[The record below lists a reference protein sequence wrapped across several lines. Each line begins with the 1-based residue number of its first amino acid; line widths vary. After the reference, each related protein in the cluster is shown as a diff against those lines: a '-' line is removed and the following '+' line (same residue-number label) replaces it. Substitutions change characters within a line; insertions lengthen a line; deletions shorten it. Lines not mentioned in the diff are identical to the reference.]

1 MTNAGPENTRST
13 DMVVQKLKAAV
24 AGLPAP
30 SAPRFT
36 RPSSAQV
43 RSGFLSAAVLTLV
56 VPGLFATVA
65 LPAYAINPV
74 DNSGVEASSELQAL
88 KTTDAQNLSVAGAS
102 SSLAAARDGY
112 SATTP
117 AELEA
122 ARAAQAAEAEAAAA
136 AAVAASGPSISDLLA
151 NPPYPNFDL
160 ASVAAVAQQYQG
172 VPYVYGGA
180 TPAGFDCSGFV
191 SYVYAQ
197 FGIALPHSVSG
208 IAASGT
214 AIATEAA
221 LPGDIVTLPGHN
233 GIYLGNGM
241 FIDAPD
247 YGDVVRIRPI
257 YDSGY
262 YIVRIGI

>member
-13 DMVVQKLKAAV
+13 DLVVQKFTAIAAS
-24 AGLPAP
+24 LPAP
-30 SAPRFT
+30 RRTPAPRG
-36 RPSSAQV
+36 SL
-43 RSGFLSAAVLTLV
+43 RSTVLSAAVITLV

-65 LPAYAINPV
+65 LPAYSFQ
-74 DNSGVEASSELQAL
+74 SGETAEAAAVGQLQNL
-88 KTTDAQNLSVAGAS
+88 KLADAQSLTVAQAGAS
-102 SSLAAARDGY
+102 ISSTRDGFT
-112 SATTP
+112 ATTP

-122 ARAAQAAEAEAAAA
+122 ARAAEAAATA
-136 AAVAASGPSISDLLA
+136 AAVAAAAGPSISDLLA
-151 NPPYPNFDL
+151 NPPYPSFDL
-160 ASVAAVAQQYQG
+160 AAVAAVAQQYQG
-172 VPYVYGGA
+172 VPYSFGGA

-197 FGIALPHSVSG
+197 FGISLPHSVSG

-214 AIATEAA
+214 AISTDAA
-221 LPGDIVTLPGHN
+221 VPGDIVTLPGHN
-233 GIYLGNGM
+233 GIYLGGGM

-257 YDSGY
+257 YSSDY

>member
-1 MTNAGPENTRST
+1 MTNAGPEHDRST
-13 DMVVQKLKAAV
+13 EVAVQFKAIASKLT
-24 AGLPAP
+24 LPTAPRISRP
-30 SAPRFT
+30 SAK
-36 RPSSAQV
+36 SV
-43 RSGFLSAAVLTLV
+43 RSGILSVAVMGLV

-65 LPAYAINPV
+65 LPAYAFRSPDAAIQA
-74 DNSGVEASSELQAL
+74 SGELETL
-88 KTTDAQNLSVAGAS
+88 KKADAQNLTVAGSAS
-102 SSLAAARDGY
+102 VLSASRDGFGATSPEELAAARE
-112 SATTP
+112 A
-117 AELEA
+117 EA
-122 ARAAQAAEAEAAAA
+122 AAAAA

-151 NPPYPNFDL
+151 NPPYPSFDL
-160 ASVAAVAQQYQG
+160 ASVASVALQYQG

-208 IAASGT
+208 IAAMGT
-214 AIATEAA
+214 PIATEAA

-233 GIYLGNGM
+233 GIYLGDGM

-247 YGDVVRIRPI
+247 YGDVVRVRPI